1 MMMDDIYFSD
11 PAKCAECHKKYEL
24 GTMVWLKGRCI
35 CPECYEKRRKELD
48 YHGGKKE

>member
-35 CPECYEKRRKELD
+35 CPECYEKKRILD
-48 YHGGKKE
+48 HHGGKEE